1 MTKIHFRSYNPNQ
14 TVLFPQRI
22 DEDIAENDPVRM
34 VDALVEGLNL
44 ESFRKLYK
52 ECGRSPYHPRMM
64 LKVILYAYMNNIYSC
79 RKIEKLLHRDIHYI
93 WLAGY
98 EKPDFITINRFRNRV
113 KKEINE
119 VFTQTVLLLS
129 SKGFIS
135 LNVEYIDGT
144 KIESKANKYTFVW
157 RKTVERNCE
166 RLMKK
171 IHVLLGQID
180 DVIAQENSS
189 ESNEEIEFTPAML
202 TEMAG
207 ELRQALEQVPEPS
220 TKEEKTALKKKRKQ
234 LKELEEH
241 RDKLQEYD
249 NRLDTLQD
257 RNSYSKTDNDAT
269 FMRMKED
276 AMRNGQTKPGYNLQ
290 IGTGNQF
297 ITDFALFPNPTDT
310 LTLIPFLQSFSS
322 RYDRLAHTVV
332 ADSGYGS
339 EENYRFM
346 SENGMEAYVKYN
358 YFHMEQRPRFKPD
371 PFKAENFYYN
381 EEQDFCICPMG
392 QKMQRIGTRHVK
404 TASGYVS
411 ENARYRAI
419 RCEGCPLRCR
429 CFKAKGNRTIELN
442 HRLRKYKQKA
452 KELLCSEEGTRHV
465 KTASGYVSENARYR
479 AIRCEGCPL
488 RCRCFKAKG
497 NRTIELNHRLR
508 KYKQKAKELLCSEEG
523 LKHRGQRCIEPEA
536 VFGQM
541 KNNMNYKRFRH
552 FGKDKVF
559 MDFSFFAIAFNIKK
573 MCAKMTKEGMDWLI
587 RPFYELTVV
596 LFRC

>member
-1 MTKIHFRSYNPNQ
+1 MTKIHFRPYIPNQ

-22 DEDIAENDPVRM
+22 DEYIAKNDPVRM
-34 VDALVEGLNL
+34 VDALVESLNL
-44 ESFRKLYK
+44 GGFRKLYK

-93 WLAGY
+93 WLAGH

-129 SKGFIS
+129 AKGFIS

-157 RKTVERNCE
+157 RKTVERNRE

-180 DVIAQENSS
+180 DVIAQEKSS
-189 ESNEEIEFTPAML
+189 ENNEEVEFTPAML

-207 ELRQALEQVPEPS
+207 ELRNALEQAPGPS
-220 TKEEKTALKKKRKQ
+220 TKEEKAAQRKKRRQ
-234 LKELEEH
+234 LKELEAH

-249 NRLDTLQD
+249 NHLDTLQE
-257 RNSYSKTDNDAT
+257 RNSYSKTDKDAT

-290 IGTGNQF
+290 LATENQF
-297 ITDFALFPNPTDT
+297 ITDFALFSNPADT
-310 LTLIPFLQSFSS
+310 LTMIPFLQSFSS
-322 RYDRLAHTVV
+322 RYDRLAHIVV

-346 SENGMEAYVKYN
+346 AENGMEAYVKYN
-358 YFHMEQRPRFKPD
+358 YFHMEQRPRFRAN

-381 EEQDFCICPMG
+381 EEHDYCICPMG
-392 QKMQRIGTRHVK
+392 QKMRRIGNRRVK

-411 ENARYRAI
+411 ENARYRAV
-419 RCEGCPLRCR
+419 RCEGCPLRC
-429 CFKAKGNRTIELN
+429 L
-442 HRLRKYKQKA
+442 
-452 KELLCSEEGTRHV
+452 
-465 KTASGYVSENARYR
+465 
-479 AIRCEGCPL
+479 
-488 RCRCFKAKG
+488 CFKAKG

-523 LKHRGQRCIEPEA
+523 LTHRGRRCIEPEA
-536 VFGQM
+536 VFGQI
-541 KNNMNYKRFRH
+541 KYNMSYKRFRH
-552 FGKDKVF
+552 FGKDKIF
-559 MDFSFFAIAFNIKK
+559 MDFSFLAIAFNIKK
-573 MCAKMTKEGMDWLI
+573 MCAKMRKAGTDWLI
-587 RPFYELTVV
+587 KLFYAPTDA
-596 LFRC
+596 LFRHLKHINQRNLQNIAA